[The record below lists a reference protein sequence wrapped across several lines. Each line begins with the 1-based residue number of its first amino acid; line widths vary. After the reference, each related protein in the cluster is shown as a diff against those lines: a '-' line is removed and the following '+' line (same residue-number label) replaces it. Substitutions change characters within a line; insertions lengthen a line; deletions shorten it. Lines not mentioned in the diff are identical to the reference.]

1 LATSARDTK
10 RKRLILAQRQST
22 CHSATIKN
30 GDHKNLAKRDHLF
43 ATDRRFTL
51 QLPLPFSDVVQ
62 NAKLIEDVQ
71 FDNDRIHDTPRAA
84 SSRIP
89 APSSRTFDSQSM
101 CSAVRG
107 RPMTHGRPS
116 KHLSMLGAARPLSVR
131 SYPPPRRSRFSY
143 SIGCAL
149 IASPVLRDR
158 KRGVW
163 RLRRTQR
170 AAESVLSSKSQDRCM
185 EQVQN
190 LDLSPMS
197 AVGAALLRFILA
209 GFWIAHWW
217 FKVGYRGIPATEA
230 FFLQHGLPL
239 WLAWLDISFE
249 VVIALCLV
257 LGIYVP
263 LLCLISLPILFASM
277 WIYRRNGF
285 YFSGGGIELPVL
297 WACAQIAQV
306 FLGPGA
312 FRIPLPVWLQLP
324 TLFGIPL

>member
-1 LATSARDTK
+1 MPLSDNQKAATTKILRSAIIDT
-10 RKRLILAQRQST
+10 IIS
-22 CHSATIKN
+22 S
-30 GDHKNLAKRDHLF
+30 
-43 ATDRRFTL
+43 
-51 QLPLPFSDVVQ
+51 LPTAASHCDCRYRSQIVAQ
-62 NAKLIEDVQ
+62 NAKLIEDVG
-71 FDNDRIHDTPRAA
+71 FGNDRIHDTPRAA

-89 APSSRTFDSQSM
+89 APSSQTFDSQSM
-101 CSAVRG
+101 CRAVRS

-149 IASPVLRDR
+149 IASPVPRDR
-158 KRGVW
+158 KRGVSGAFAAHSA
-163 RLRRTQR
+163 LRKAFFLT
-170 AAESVLSSKSQDRCM
+170 KSRDRCM
-185 EQVQN
+185 EQLQN

-217 FKVGYRGIPATEA
+217 FKVGYRGMPATEA
-230 FFLQHGLPL
+230 FFLQQGLPA
-239 WLAWLDISFE
+239 WLAWFDISFE
-249 VVIALCLV
+249 VVTAVCLV
-257 LGIYVP
+257 LGIFVP
-263 LLCLISLPILFASM
+263 LSCLISLPILFASM